1 MGWTM
6 WDYSGGFG
14 VAVKEN
20 GRATVDATTVK
31 ALGLNM
37 PARPH

>member
-1 MGWTM
+1 
-6 WDYSGGFG
+6 
-14 VAVKEN
+14 VVVKEK
-20 GRATVDATTVK
+20 GQATVDATTVK